1 MDAIGTDNANK
12 TVQFLLLIGLLVFC
26 IYMYTLTFGPF
37 SCCVLF
43 TVSFNKRKSVI
54 IIFLQLAG
62 LSLVRTVCICIFY
75 VYFMTEMFLQTFK
88 LF

>member
-12 TVQFLLLIGLLVFC
+12 TVLFLLLIGLLVFC
-26 IYMYTLTFGPF
+26 IYTLTFRPF

-54 IIFLQLAG
+54 INFSSTGRFISRENCLYMYIFMYILLQ
-62 LSLVRTVCICIFY
+62 SR
-75 VYFMTEMFLQTFK
+75 FLLTFK

>member
-12 TVQFLLLIGLLVFC
+12 TVLFLLLISLLVFC
-26 IYMYTLTFGPF
+26 IYTLTFRPSLVVF
-37 SCCVLF
+37 LF

-62 LSLVRTVCICIFY
+62 LSLVRTVCLCMFY
-75 VYFMTEMFLQTFK
+75 VYFMAE
-88 LF
+88 

>member
-12 TVQFLLLIGLLVFC
+12 TVLFLHLIGLLVFC
-26 IYMYTLTFGPF
+26 IYTLTFRPF
-37 SCCVLF
+37 FCCVLF

-75 VYFMTEMFLQTFK
+75 VYFMAE
-88 LF
+88 